1 MSNSHDEIKKLLDAS
16 RKMLS
21 SKDSINES
29 NIIKKQYGILTE
41 ENGVISPSKN
51 IFQKINVA
59 KTIEQN
65 IKDDETKEYETAKDQ
80 ETVEYRVSGGVIV
93 LHGTSKKELVLTED
107 EKQAF
112 QETMDEF
119 VDEVSNMVDFNPL
132 HIYEKNVIWSGF
144 IRKQNFTFIYN
155 LNDGVYFEVDTMIKL
170 DDELLDLQKKLEKYF
185 SKFESKWA
193 DIIANRI
200 KTKVNGVTS
209 SKKDYETYNNSNNKN
224 IGL

>member
-41 ENGVISPSKN
+41 ENGIVSPSKN

>member
-193 DIIANRI
+193 DIIGNRI